1 MATIN
6 GLDQMSYAELL
17 KLQERVG
24 TAIAEKRIEDA
35 ASTKE
40 QLRAMAEKAGFNLN
54 RLFGKRGPKKAQ
66 PASNFAISKTPCRPG
81 PAGAASR
88 TGSST
93 LSRRAQ
99 KMESFSV

>member
-24 TAIAEKRIEDA
+24 TAIADKRVEDA

-40 QLRAMAEKAGFNLN
+40 QLHAVAEKAGFNLN
-54 RLFGKRGPKKAQ
+54 ELFGSAAEIAGDALLQSLSSKA
-66 PASNFAISKTPCRPG
+66 IG
-81 PAGAASR
+81 
-88 TGSST
+88 
-93 LSRRAQ
+93 
-99 KMESFSV
+99 